1 MTIRDH
7 MHPEV
12 GGLGRKVETPK
23 PVPEPVP
30 VGNGVVRDPDGKL
43 RTEIPENEAA
53 SGIPWIPPLPKLAAG
68 DPAAWPFPTGPQ
80 FADAIPAGLVGDEE
94 A

>member
-7 MHPEV
+7 MNPDVDMEP
-12 GGLGRKVETPK
+12 GRDRF
-23 PVPEPVP
+23 VPL
-30 VGNGVVRDPDGKL
+30 GNGIVRDPDGKL